1 MSTTTKKTKPNRQ
14 ELERKIAELEAQ
26 LVHRLG
32 FGMQTIDKASSERLK
47 GSGVILSLTF
57 LGGKEVM
64 EPVMI
69 RDGLSPETIDAL
81 KADIVRSYEIATLFK
96 P

>member
-1 MSTTTKKTKPNRQ
+1 MATTKKAKPSRQ

-26 LVHRLG
+26 LVHRLA
-32 FGMQTIDKASSERLK
+32 FGIKTIHKAGSDHLK
-47 GSGVILSLTF
+47 GSGVVLSLTL

-69 RDGLSPETIDAL
+69 RDGLSPETIAAL
-81 KADIVRSYEIATLFK
+81 KADIVRSFEVATLFK